1 MSDLSLIKLFKHMSW
16 ANHLV
21 FTKLSELPE
30 EALTYSAWNPEWKVG
45 TIANHIVI
53 SQGRLLSRLKKIEAP
68 AEFSYPI
75 TSEGMKALAAQ
86 SLINDAEFLD
96 LIDQSEEML
105 TFVRYGETVSFQN
118 TTIVAQTVNHSIEHR
133 AQIADI
139 LAINKMDVI
148 NLDALDP
155 ISYERAHR
163 GN

>member
-1 MSDLSLIKLFKHMSW
+1 
-16 ANHLV
+16 
-21 FTKLSELPE
+21 
-30 EALTYSAWNPEWKVG
+30 
-45 TIANHIVI
+45 
-53 SQGRLLSRLKKIEAP
+53 LKKVEAP
-68 AEFSYPI
+68 ADFNFPT

-86 SLINDAEFLD
+86 SLINDTEFLK
-96 LIDQSEEML
+96 LIDRPEEML
-105 TFVRYGETVSFQN
+105 TFIRYGETVSFQN

-163 GN
+163 NN

>member
-1 MSDLSLIKLFKHMSW
+1 MTDPALLRLYKHMAW

-30 EALTYSAWNPEWKVG
+30 EALTYSAWSPEWKVG

-96 LIDQSEEML
+96 LIDQPEEML

-155 ISYERAHR
+155 ISYERAQR
-163 GN
+163 SN